1 MQRRSDQST
10 STRSHIRGRHIPA
23 FVYTSRLTFY
33 FYMVEC
39 FYSMIGIL
47 CLTLE
52 YLVKEPTIA
61 LPSWLRRST
70 RKEQSCGPE
79 TSPLVRRAAGQP
91 TLVHYA
97 VHHNPDPLM
106 WKAKPTKQSRGH
118 HYRMGLA
125 FKLSYVPSRCK
136 WWAHHITLSS
146 ARLAACLG

>member
-1 MQRRSDQST
+1 MQRRSGQST

-33 FYMVEC
+33 IYIMNY
-39 FYSMIGIL
+39 FYSMIGDL

-52 YLVKEPTIA
+52 YLVKEATIA
-61 LPSWLRRST
+61 LPSWPRRST
-70 RKEQSCGPE
+70 RKEQSCWPE
-79 TSPLVRRAAGQP
+79 TFPLVRRAAEQP

-97 VHHNPDPLM
+97 IHHNPDPLM
-106 WKAKPTKQSRGH
+106 SKAKPTKQSRGQ

-136 WWAHHITLSS
+136 WWAHHITLSP
-146 ARLAACLG
+146 APLAACLG